1 MDQIDLR
8 AATVGLV
15 AGVLGCHGGSRAGRA
30 QRSASGAGPRGGAA
44 GLLVL
49 VGALVA
55 PLQRRRL
62 GLWTRTAA
70 LRTTLTAGGAGLVV
84 ALVLEAA
91 AVAAQGGPG
100 VMPATVLLE
109 AVVWLGGHRAR
120 LRPGAY
126 PADARVRA
134 VGALS

>member
-15 AGVLGCHGGSRAGRA
+15 AGVLGCQVAAVLVGLS
-30 QRSASGAGPRGGAA
+30 GPRPALVLA
-44 GLLVL
+44 VVQLGLLVL

-55 PLQRRRL
+55 ALQRRRL

-84 ALVLEAA
+84 ALVLEAT

-109 AVVWLGGHRAR
+109 AVVWLGGPA
-120 LRPGAY
+120 LGCVLVPPG
-126 PADARVRA
+126 DARARA

>member
-15 AGVLGCHGGSRAGRA
+15 AGVLGCTVVAALVGLS
-30 QRSASGAGPRGGAA
+30 GPRPALVLAA
-44 GLLVL
+44 AQLGLLVL

-55 PLQRRRL
+55 ALQRRRL

-84 ALVLEAA
+84 ALVVEAA
-91 AVAAQGGPG
+91 AVSAQGGPG

-109 AVVWLGGHRAR
+109 AVVWLGGPAIGCVLVR
-120 LRPGAY
+120 
-126 PADARVRA
+126 PADAPVRA
-134 VGALS
+134 VGSLS